1 MSVQKSVQ
9 DAKNVWN
16 CLKDF
21 YGPNRNMGTPP
32 TSNSF
37 NVNLHD
43 GPASYMR
50 VSVIM
55 EQEGN
60 EIISTKLECTLKNS
74 NGAILEVPR
83 LGYEDFRSILG
94 NCNRATDQSTID
106 ELINEI
112 LKVENYQNNYT

>member
-1 MSVQKSVQ
+1 MCPQQSIR

-16 CLKDF
+16 SLKEF

-37 NVNLHD
+37 NINLHD

-50 VSVIM
+50 VSVII
-55 EQEGN
+55 EEEDG
-60 EIISTKLECTLKNS
+60 EVISTKLECTLKNS
-74 NGAILEVPR
+74 NGDILEVPQ
-83 LGYEDFRSILG
+83 LGYEDFRPVFG
-94 NCNRATDQSTID
+94 NCNRATDRSTID

-112 LKVENYQNNYT
+112 LKVENYENNYS